1 MVSREQ
7 FLSLF
12 SIFRANG
19 KRMLIILKINVR
31 VDMILQTKDKT
42 VSFLRKT
49 QYFVLGH
56 VTYWACP
63 ETSSTT
69 LHLHTKTIA
78 KFGWIKT
85 KFCQVIANWIFPST
99 AWSKFSLLYA
109 IEGDSMST
117 HVHGFSFLLAK
128 TVSFDQAR
136 ANNRY
141 PHNLSVL

>member
-1 MVSREQ
+1 M
-7 FLSLF
+7 SLF

-63 ETSSTT
+63 DD
-69 LHLHTKTIA
+69 
-78 KFGWIKT
+78 
-85 KFCQVIANWIFPST
+85 VINYFAP
-99 AWSKFSLLYA
+99 
-109 IEGDSMST
+109 T
-117 HVHGFSFLLAK
+117 H
-128 TVSFDQAR
+128 
-136 ANNRY
+136 
-141 PHNLSVL
+141 